1 MDSYLQKIEDIQAA
15 FEKDLANG
23 KDFEYLKG
31 EYLGRKAEL
40 TTFFKTLKD
49 VPKEQKPVLGK
60 AASALRKKI
69 EHALSSMGGSVKKN
83 SNSFDVT
90 EPSVT
95 QKQGHI
101 HPFTHLHDDVSD
113 IFRSMGFDVLEG
125 DHITTDY
132 YNFESL
138 NIPKGHPAR
147 DAWDTFYFKDENN
160 SEEKT
165 LLRPHTSAMQV
176 PYLESH
182 EPPIRTVVI
191 GRCFRNEA
199 TDATHEHTLNQIE
212 GFVVDTH
219 VSAAQMVYTIKEF
232 LAALF
237 DQAEIEVRLRPGF
250 FPFVEPGYEMDYQC
264 FGCRGEGCKICKQT
278 GWIELMGC
286 GMIHPKVFESAGYEK
301 RKYTGFAF
309 GMGFDR
315 LAMARYQV
323 PEIRLF
329 NSGDLRFVKQ
339 F

>member
-1 MDSYLQKIEDIQAA
+1 MQKIEEIEKA
-15 FEKDLANG
+15 FEKDT
-23 KDFEYLKG
+23 KDDKDYEYLKNT
-31 EYLGRKAEL
+31 YLGRKAEL
-40 TTFFKTLKD
+40 GILFKELKN

-60 AASALRKKI
+60 AASDLRKKI
-69 EHALSSMGGSVKKN
+69 EHTLGSMSGDAEKSTN
-83 SNSFDVT
+83 LFDVT
-90 EPSVT
+90 EPSST
-95 QKQGHI
+95 QKKGHI

-147 DAWDTFYFKDENN
+147 DAWDTFYVKGDKNSDER
-160 SEEKT
+160 T

-212 GFVVDTH
+212 GFVVDKN

-237 DQAEIEVRLRPGF
+237 QKAEIEVRLRPGF

-264 FGCRGEGCKICKQT
+264 FGCKGDGCKICKHT

-301 RKYTGFAF
+301 RAYTGFAF